1 MLEVQN
7 IKKYYKVGETTTK
20 ALDGVSVA
28 FRKQEFVA
36 ILGPS
41 GSGKTTM
48 LNVIG
53 GLDQYDS
60 GDMIINGKSTKT
72 FKDRDWDAYR
82 NNSIGFVFQNYNL
95 IGHLGIIDNVELGM
109 TLSGVSKDEKREK
122 AERALTR
129 VGLKDHMNKKPTQL
143 SGGQMQRVAIARAL
157 ANDPDILLCDEPTG
171 ALDTETSIQIMDLIK
186 ELSNE
191 KLVVMVTHNPELAHN
206 YTDRII
212 EFEDGKILS
221 DSNPYTEQVQ
231 TDQFN
236 LKQTKMTFF
245 TALKLSFN
253 NIRTKKGRTILTSFA
268 SSIGIIGI
276 AIVLALSNGFQIQ
289 IDQTQSETLAQF
301 PITISSVTT
310 DRSSIED
317 NEEEEVEEY
326 PDTETVTVE
335 QSDQEQIQH
344 INNIDEEYVD
354 YIENIDPELSNNVGF
369 TRSIGMNLLREVD
382 GEVEP
387 VSFSNAGSNDSSS
400 AITSALST
408 STGIGVSTFPTQL
421 DDSNG
426 NFLEDNYS
434 LLEGSYPESPTD
446 VVLIVDETNT
456 TNIHAL
462 ENLGFELESGD
473 ELNFEDIVGTTIN
486 LVANDDYYTELPT
499 GGFVPNTDYQ
509 SLYDNENNQTITI
522 SGILRVKASSTMDL
536 LAPGIAYSND
546 LTNDI
551 IEQNQNSAIVQA
563 QEDSDIN
570 VMTGEPVDETTKGS
584 LMTYLGGESMPSSIM
599 IYPNN
604 FEDKEEVL
612 NYLDEY
618 NEDLAEEDQIVYQDL
633 AGTMT
638 ELTGGLMDAITYV
651 LIAFAAISLITSMI
665 MISIITY
672 TSVIERTKE
681 IGVLKALGARK
692 KDVTRVFDAETCILG
707 ITSGTLGV
715 LIAWLVTFPA
725 NYILY
730 QVTDLENVA
739 QLNPLHAILL
749 IIISTVLTML
759 GGHIPARM
767 AAKKD
772 AAIALRSE

>member
-276 AIVLALSNGFQIQ
+276 AIVLALSNGFQTQ

-344 INNIDEEYVD
+344 INNIDEDYVD

-499 GGFVPNTDYQ
+499 GRFVPNTDYQ

-546 LTNDI
+546 LTTDI

-563 QEDSDIN
+563 QEDSEIN
-570 VMTGEPVDETTKGS
+570 VMTGEPVDETTKES

-618 NEDLAEEDQIVYQDL
+618 NEDLVEEDQIVYQDL

-707 ITSGTLGV
+707 VTSGTLGV
-715 LIAWLVTFPA
+715 LIAWLVTFPT
-725 NYILY
+725 NYVLY

-749 IIISTVLTML
+749 IVISTVLTML

>member
-1 MLEVQN
+1 MLEVKN

-109 TLSGVSKDEKREK
+109 TLSGVSKEEKREK
-122 AERALTR
+122 AENALTR

-191 KLVVMVTHNPELAHN
+191 KLVVMVTHNPELAHK

-546 LTNDI
+546 LTTDI

-563 QEDSDIN
+563 QEDSEIN
-570 VMTGEPVDETTKGS
+570 VMTGEPVDETTKES

-618 NEDLAEEDQIVYQDL
+618 NEDLSEDDQIVYQDL

-707 ITSGTLGV
+707 VTSGTLGV

>member
-546 LTNDI
+546 LTTDI

-563 QEDSDIN
+563 QEDSEIN

-707 ITSGTLGV
+707 VTSGTLGV

>member
-276 AIVLALSNGFQIQ
+276 AIVLALSNGFQTQ

-344 INNIDEEYVD
+344 INNIDEDYVD

-473 ELNFEDIVGTTIN
+473 EVNFEDIVGTTIN

-499 GGFVPNTDYQ
+499 GRFVPNTDYQ

-546 LTNDI
+546 LTTDI

-563 QEDSDIN
+563 QEDSEIN
-570 VMTGEPVDETTKGS
+570 VMTGEPVDETTKES

-618 NEDLAEEDQIVYQDL
+618 NEDLVEEDQIVYQDL

-707 ITSGTLGV
+707 VTSGTLGV
-715 LIAWLVTFPA
+715 LIAWLVTFPT
-725 NYILY
+725 NYVLY

-749 IIISTVLTML
+749 IVISTVLTML

>member
-1 MLEVQN
+1 MLEIQN
-7 IKKYYKVGETTTK
+7 IKKHYKVGETTTK

-28 FRKQEFVA
+28 FREQEFVA

-82 NNSIGFVFQNYNL
+82 NNSVGFVFQNYNL

-109 TLSGVSKDEKREK
+109 TLSGVSKDEKRQK
-122 AERALTR
+122 AESALTR

-171 ALDTETSIQIMDLIK
+171 ALDTETSVQIMDLIK

-191 KLVVMVTHNPELAHN
+191 KLVVMVTHNPELAHD

-212 EFEDGKILS
+212 EFEDGRILS
-221 DSNPYTEQVQ
+221 DSNPYTEYGE
-231 TDQFN
+231 TNQFN
-236 LKQTKMTFF
+236 LKQTKMTFL

-276 AIVLALSNGFQIQ
+276 AIVLALSNGFQRQ

-310 DRSSIED
+310 DRSSIE
-317 NEEEEVEEY
+317 EEDEEVEEY
-326 PDTETVTVE
+326 PDTETVVAE
-335 QSDQEQIQH
+335 QSDQEQTQH

-354 YIENIDPELSNNVGF
+354 YIENIDPDLSNNIGF

-387 VSFSNAGSNDSSS
+387 VSFSNTGSNDSSA
-400 AITSALST
+400 AISSALST

-421 DDSNG
+421 DESKG
-426 NFLEDNYS
+426 NFLEENYS
-434 LLEGSYPESPTD
+434 LLEGSYPEAPTD

-462 ENLGFELESGD
+462 ENLGFDVEAGD
-473 ELNFEDIVGTTIN
+473 ELNFDEIVGTTVQ
-486 LVANDDYYTELPT
+486 LVGNDEYYTELPT
-499 GGFVPNTDYQ
+499 GGFMPNTDYQ
-509 SLYDNENNQTITI
+509 SIYDNEANETITVT
-522 SGILRVKASSTMDL
+522 GVLRVKENSTMNL
-536 LAPGIAYSND
+536 LAPGIAYSNE
-546 LTNDI
+546 LTADI
-551 IEQNQNSAIVQA
+551 IEQNQDSAIVQA
-563 QEDSDIN
+563 QEESDVN
-570 VMTGEPVDETTKGS
+570 VMTGEPVDETTRSS
-584 LMTYLGGESMPSSIM
+584 LLTYLGGESVPSSIM

-612 NYLDEY
+612 TYLDEY
-618 NEDLAEEDQIVYQDL
+618 NEDLPEEDQIIYQDL

-651 LIAFAAISLITSMI
+651 LIAFAAISLVTSMI

-715 LIAWLVTFPA
+715 LIAWLLTFPA
-725 NYILY
+725 NYILF
-730 QVTDLENVA
+730 QITDLENVA

-749 IIISTVLTML
+749 IIVSTVLTML

>member
-60 GDMIINGKSTKT
+60 GDMIINGKSTKI

-546 LTNDI
+546 LTTDI

-563 QEDSDIN
+563 QEDSEIN
-570 VMTGEPVDETTKGS
+570 VMTGEPVDETTKES

-707 ITSGTLGV
+707 VTSGTLGV

>member
-20 ALDGVSVA
+20 ALDDVSVA

-109 TLSGVSKDEKREK
+109 TLSGVSKEEKREK
-122 AERALTR
+122 AENALTR

-191 KLVVMVTHNPELAHN
+191 KLVVMVTHNPELAHK

-212 EFEDGKILS
+212 EFDDGKILS

-301 PITISSVTT
+301 PITISSVTI
-310 DRSSIED
+310 DRSSVGD
-317 NEEEEVEEY
+317 TEEEETEEY
-326 PDTETVTVE
+326 PDTETVTAE

-354 YIENIDPELSNNVGF
+354 YIENIDPGLSNNVGF

-434 LLEGSYPESPTD
+434 LLEGNYPKSPTD

-473 ELNFEDIVGTTIN
+473 ELNFKDIVGTTID
-486 LVANDDYYTELPT
+486 LVANNDYYTELPT

-509 SLYDNENNQTITI
+509 SIFDNENNQTITV
-522 SGILRVKASSTMDL
+522 SGILRVKESSTMDL
-536 LAPGIAYSND
+536 LTPGIAYSND
-546 LTNDI
+546 LTTDI

-618 NEDLAEEDQIVYQDL
+618 NEDLAEDDQIVYQDL

-707 ITSGTLGV
+707 VTSGTLGV
-715 LIAWLVTFPA
+715 LIAWLVTFPT
-725 NYILY
+725 NYVLY

-749 IIISTVLTML
+749 IVISTVLTML

>member
-344 INNIDEEYVD
+344 INNIDEDYVD

-434 LLEGSYPESPTD
+434 LLEGNYPKSPTD

-473 ELNFEDIVGTTIN
+473 ELNFKDIVGTTID
-486 LVANDDYYTELPT
+486 LVANNDYYTELPT

-509 SLYDNENNQTITI
+509 SIFDNENNQTITV
-522 SGILRVKASSTMDL
+522 SGILRVKESSTMDL

-546 LTNDI
+546 LTTDI

-618 NEDLAEEDQIVYQDL
+618 NEDLAEDDQIVYQDL

-707 ITSGTLGV
+707 VTSGTLGV
-715 LIAWLVTFPA
+715 LIAWLVTFPT
-725 NYILY
+725 NYVLY

-749 IIISTVLTML
+749 IVISTVLTML

>member
-221 DSNPYTEQVQ
+221 DSNPYTEQDQ

-522 SGILRVKASSTMDL
+522 SGILRVKESSTMDL

-546 LTNDI
+546 LTTDI

-618 NEDLAEEDQIVYQDL
+618 NEDLAEDDQIVYQDL

-707 ITSGTLGV
+707 VTSGTLGV

>member
-191 KLVVMVTHNPELAHN
+191 KLVVMVTHNPELAHK

-276 AIVLALSNGFQIQ
+276 AIVLALSTGFQIQ

-344 INNIDEEYVD
+344 INNIDEDYVD

-369 TRSIGMNLLREVD
+369 TRSIVMNLLREVD

-408 STGIGVSTFPTQL
+408 STGIGISTFPTQL

-446 VVLIVDETNT
+446 VVLIVDENNT

-546 LTNDI
+546 LTTDI

-563 QEDSDIN
+563 QEDSEIN
-570 VMTGEPVDETTKGS
+570 VMTGEPVDETTKES

-707 ITSGTLGV
+707 VTSGTLGV

>member
-546 LTNDI
+546 LTTDI

-563 QEDSDIN
+563 QEDSEIN
-570 VMTGEPVDETTKGS
+570 VMTGEPVDETTKES

-707 ITSGTLGV
+707 VTSGTLGV

>member
-434 LLEGSYPESPTD
+434 LLEGSYPESPTE

-546 LTNDI
+546 LTTDI

-563 QEDSDIN
+563 QEDSEIN
-570 VMTGEPVDETTKGS
+570 VMTGEPVDETTKES

-707 ITSGTLGV
+707 VTSGTLGV

>member
-60 GDMIINGKSTKT
+60 GDMIINGKSTKI

-95 IGHLGIIDNVELGM
+95 IGHLGIINNVELGM

-546 LTNDI
+546 LTTDI

-563 QEDSDIN
+563 QEDSEIN
-570 VMTGEPVDETTKGS
+570 VMTGEPVDETTKES

-707 ITSGTLGV
+707 VTSGTLGV

>member
-546 LTNDI
+546 LTTDI

-570 VMTGEPVDETTKGS
+570 VMTGEPVDETIKGS